1 VSYRDELDAWRRTR
15 EATKRIMA
23 ELGRDPDGRKKK
35 DADKDD

>member
-23 ELGRDPDGRKKK
+23 ELNRDERGYPLPKEDEK
-35 DADKDD
+35 

>member
-23 ELGRDPDGRKKK
+23 DMGKDPEGYPLPKKEPK
-35 DADKDD
+35 